1 MVSEALVSEASQG
14 RMEHFSVV
22 LVKSWSVLM
31 AVGCVAIANPAHAEG
46 FELKCD
52 DGSTLQVSEVIK
64 ESSHRVYPL
73 GDLIEVKLKAS
84 TPPLLSGTYRMLAAG
99 TGSFGGRW
107 VYPGPPGPNFSL
119 LKSGRSEDWYV
130 TGGWKEG
137 DSVRITCASP

>member
-1 MVSEALVSEASQG
+1 MK
-14 RMEHFSVV
+14 HTPVV
-22 LVKSWSVLM
+22 GVKSLSVLM

-64 ESSHRVYPL
+64 ESTHRAYPL

-84 TPPLLSGTYRMLAAG
+84 TPPLVSGTYRMLAAV

-130 TGGWKEG
+130 SGGWDGK
-137 DSVRITCASP
+137 DPVTITCVSP

>member
-31 AVGCVAIANPAHAEG
+31 AVGCVAIANPAHAES

-64 ESSHRVYPL
+64 ESSYRVYPL

-84 TPPLLSGTYRMLAAG
+84 TPPLVSGTYRLLAAG

-107 VYPGPPGPNFSL
+107 EYPGPPGPNFSL

-130 TGGWKEG
+130 SGGWDGE
-137 DSVRITCASP
+137 DPVTITCASP

>member
-64 ESSHRVYPL
+64 ESLHRGYPL
-73 GDLIEVKLKAS
+73 GDLIEVKIKAS
-84 TPPLLSGTYRMLAAG
+84 TPPLVSGTYRLLAAP
-99 TGSFGGRW
+99 TGSFGGLW
-107 VYPGPPGPNFSL
+107 VYQGPPGKGFSL
-119 LKSGRSEDWYV
+119 LKSGRSEDWYLS
-130 TGGWKEG
+130 GGWE
-137 DSVRITCASP
+137 RNHITCVSP